1 MGSMTDRVKN
11 AWSATGR
18 GLRRVFWH
26 KWLLIAAIVVLVAL
40 GGVAAAAYGYD
51 RSQSDMIA
59 KGVHVGGIPIGGLT
73 AGEARTKLNAKFKVL
88 QRPIILTYHGGRLVL
103 TAKQAQLRVDV
114 DALIDQALKESHNG
128 WFVSRAWR
136 ELTGGRVEAGL
147 RPHVRYS
154 KAAVNQTL
162 VRIENRVERDPVN
175 AQLTA
180 SYDGLQIKGG
190 KNGVE
195 VKRALLRWQIRHSL
209 LTRHARRWYKVPTR
223 AVTPEVTIET
233 LRKDNPSYITI
244 DRGNFTLRV
253 YQNLRLARSYPIAV
267 GQQGLETPAGIYGV
281 QDKQVDPW
289 WHVPN
294 SAWAGDLAG
303 KVIPP
308 GPDDPLKARWLGIY
322 NGAGIHGTEDIG
334 SLGSAASHGC
344 VRMSI
349 PDVIDL
355 YDRVDVGTPIY
366 IGN

>member
-1 MGSMTDRVKN
+1 VTERVKN

-18 GLRRVFWH
+18 SLRRVFWH
-26 KWLLIAAIVVLVAL
+26 KWLLIAVVVVLVAL

-51 RSQSDMIA
+51 RSQSDVIA
-59 KGVHVGGIPIGGLT
+59 KGIHVGGIPIGGLT
-73 AGEARTKLNAKFKVL
+73 ADQARARLNAKFKVL
-88 QRPIILTYHGGRLVL
+88 HRPIILTYKGGRLVL

-114 DALIDQALKESHNG
+114 DALVDQALAKSHQG

-136 ELTGGRVEAGL
+136 QLTGGRVEAGL

-162 VRIENRVERDPVN
+162 VRIENRLERDPVD
-175 AQLTA
+175 ATLTG
-180 SYDGLQIKGG
+180 SYSGLAIHGG

-209 LTRHARRWYKVPTR
+209 LSRHARRWYKVPLR
-223 AVTPEVTIET
+223 AVTPEVTIAT
-233 LRKDNPSYITI
+233 LRKEYPSYITI

-253 YQNLRLARSYPIAV
+253 FQNLKLARSYPIAV
-267 GQQGLETPAGIYGV
+267 GQQGLETPAGLYTV
-281 QDKQVDPW
+281 QDMQVNPW

-303 KVIPP
+303 QVIPP
-308 GPDDPLKARWLGIY
+308 GPSDPLKARWIGIY
-322 NGAGIHGTEDIG
+322 NGAGIHGTEDLG

-355 YDRVDVGTPIY
+355 YDRVGLGTPIY

>member
-1 MGSMTDRVKN
+1 MIERGKN

-26 KWLLIAAIVVLVAL
+26 KWLLIVAIVVLVAL
-40 GGVAAAAYGYD
+40 SGVAAAAYGYD
-51 RSQSDMIA
+51 RSQSDVVA

-73 AGEARTKLNAKFKVL
+73 ADQARARLSAKFRTL
-88 QRPIILTYHGGRLVL
+88 SRPIILTYKGGRLVL
-103 TAKQAQLRVDV
+103 TAKQAQVRVDV
-114 DALIDQALKESHNG
+114 DALVDQALAQSHKG

-147 RPHVRYS
+147 RPDVTYS

-162 VRIENRVERDPVN
+162 VRIENRVEREPAN
-175 AQLTA
+175 AWVKA
-180 SYDGLQIKGG
+180 NYDGLRIHGG

-195 VKRALLRWQIRHSL
+195 VKLALLRWQIRHSL
-209 LTRHARRWYKVPTR
+209 LSRHARRWYKVPLR
-223 AVTPEVTIET
+223 AVSPEVTIPT
-233 LRKDNPSYITI
+233 LKKDYPSYITI

-253 YQNLRLARSYPIAV
+253 YQGLKLARSYPIAV
-267 GQQGLETPAGIYGV
+267 GQQGLETPAGIYAV

-303 KVIPP
+303 QVIPP
-308 GPDDPLKARWLGIY
+308 GPSDPLKARWLGIY

-344 VRMSI
+344 VRMAI

-355 YDRVDVGTPIY
+355 YDRVDVGTPIF

>member
-1 MGSMTDRVKN
+1 MLGRVGW
-11 AWSATGR
+11 ALYWARRSA
-18 GLRRVFWH
+18 RRVVWH
-26 KWLLIAAIVVLVAL
+26 KWLLIVLAVLIAL
-40 GGVAAAAYGYD
+40 GGGVVAAAYGYD

-59 KGVHVGGIPIGGLT
+59 KGVHVGGIPIGGMS
-73 AGEARTKLNAKFKVL
+73 AGEARATLNRKFKVL
-88 QRPIILTYHGGRLVL
+88 RRPIVLRYRGGHLL
-103 TAKQAQLRVDV
+103 LSAPQAQVRVDV
-114 DALIDQALKESHNG
+114 DALVDQAVTASKHG
-128 WFVSRAWR
+128 WFVTRAWR
-136 ELTGGRVEAGL
+136 QLTGGRVPTAL

-154 KAAVNQTL
+154 RAAVDQTI
-162 VRIENRVERDPVN
+162 VRIENRLERDPID
-175 AQLTA
+175 AQLRPN
-180 SYDGLQIKGG
+180 YNGLIIHGG
-190 KNGVE
+190 HNGVE
-195 VKRALLRWQIRHSL
+195 VKVALLRWQIRHAL
-209 LTRHARRWYKVPTR
+209 LSRYAKRSIKVPLR
-223 AVTPEVTIET
+223 PVKPEVVIDT

-244 DRGNFTLRV
+244 DRSNFTLRV
-253 YQNLRLARSYPIAV
+253 YQRLKLARSYPIAV
-267 GQQGLETPAGIYGV
+267 GQQGLETPAGIYHV

-308 GPDDPLKARWLGIY
+308 GPDDPLKARWLGIF

-355 YDRVDVGTPIY
+355 YDRVDVGTPIF

>member
-1 MGSMTDRVKN
+1 VIARVKN

-18 GLRRVFWH
+18 GVRRVFWH
-26 KWLLIAAIVVLVAL
+26 KWLLIAAIAVLVVL

-59 KGVHVGGIPIGGLT
+59 KGIHVGGIPIGGMS
-73 AGEARTKLNAKFKVL
+73 ADQARAKLNAKFKVL
-88 QRPIILTYHGGRLVL
+88 QRPIILTYHGGHLRLS
-103 TAKQAQLRVDV
+103 AKQAQVRVDV
-114 DALIDQALKESHNG
+114 DALVDQALDESHHG

-136 ELTGGRVEAGL
+136 ELTGGKVKAGL

-154 KAAVNQTL
+154 RAAVNQTV

-175 AQLTA
+175 ATLTPN
-180 SYDGLQIKGG
+180 YNGLTIHGG

-195 VKRALLRWQIRHSL
+195 VKIALLRWQIRHSL
-209 LTRHARRWYKVPTR
+209 LSRHARRWYRVAVR
-223 AVTPEVTIET
+223 AVTPEVTIAT

-244 DRGNFTLRV
+244 DRGDFTLRV

-267 GQQGLETPAGIYGV
+267 GQQGLETPAGIYHV

-294 SAWAGDLAG
+294 SAWAGSLAG
-303 KVIPP
+303 QVIPP
-308 GPDDPLKARWLGIY
+308 GPSDPLKARWLGIF
-322 NGAGIHGTEDIG
+322 NGAGIHGTEETWSIG
-334 SLGSAASHGC
+334 QAVSHGC
-344 VRMSI
+344 VRMLI

-355 YDRVDVGTPIY
+355 YDRVEVGTPIY